1 MHTLVIKVNGK
12 LKYYLLNTKIKSE
25 LTDKIVNEI
34 IDIHQP
40 EDWYIEDGYLITQLP
55 LLTP

>member
-40 EDWYIEDGYLITQLP
+40 EDWYIEEGFILNKKG
-55 LLTP
+55 